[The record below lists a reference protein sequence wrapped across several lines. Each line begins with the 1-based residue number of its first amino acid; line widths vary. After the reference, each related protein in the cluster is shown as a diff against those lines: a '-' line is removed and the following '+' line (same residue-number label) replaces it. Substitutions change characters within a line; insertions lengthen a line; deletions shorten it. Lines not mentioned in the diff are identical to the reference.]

1 MSSLAKT
8 DPIDARLQAEGI
20 DLDGHAAI
28 AIREAVRG
36 GDSIDD
42 AIEAFAPTPSALATQ
57 AQSAAPVVKGKGGKK
72 PVNIQAT
79 PVIPVANSQYA
90 TDGEIAQVQEVAF
103 EAGVNLASSLGNA
116 NRAGF
121 ASGFVAQASAEAEG
135 TSNFREGLVAGF
147 VASI

>member
-1 MSSLAKT
+1 MANLSKIDSVEEAIRAAGITNEDDAEAIRNLVSEGT
-8 DPIDARLQAEGI
+8 PIDV
-20 DLDGHAAI
+20 AI
-28 AIREAVRG
+28 GAVV
-36 GDSIDD
+36 
-42 AIEAFAPTPSALATQ
+42 PTPSALATQ
-57 AQSAAPVVKGKGGKK
+57 AQSVSPVVKGKGGKK